1 MGYDSHEKR
10 RRGDQGF
17 SLIEMLIVVA
27 IIAVLAGVSLPAIGQ
42 YVRNYRLRGAA
53 QQVSSQ
59 LQSARAKAIATNTN
73 AGVSL
78 FVVDFDSYRFVQE
91 DLVAA
96 EARSPLWDLP
106 LGVRFVVTAAPG
118 AGPSIRFNRMGGFC
132 NPGVGPL
139 PCAAAFATPCGTD
152 VTRCTTDS
160 GSNFFAPQADGS
172 LVVTLLEPNT
182 NLQRTVR
189 IAPGGRVLPQP

>member
-1 MGYDSHEKR
+1 
-10 RRGDQGF
+10 
-17 SLIEMLIVVA
+17 MLIVVA

-73 AGVSL
+73 LGVSL

-91 DLVAA
+91 DLAA
-96 EARSPLWDLP
+96 LVPPDEPRSPLWDLP
-106 LGVRFVVTAAPG
+106 LGVRFVVAAAPG
-118 AGPSIRFNRMGGFC
+118 SGPSIRFNRMGGFC

-139 PCAAAFATPCGTD
+139 PCLAAFATPCGTD
-152 VTRCTTDS
+152 VARCTTNA
-160 GSNFFAPQADGS
+160 GANFFAPQADGS

-182 NLQRTVR
+182 NLTRTVR